1 MPMSAYSSSRQRVRV
16 ERGPFFFIVHVDA
29 QPVLRCTARRE
40 AFRYAVLVRRA
51 LRQPDEAMLTAEY
64 HFREPVLERPNYS
77 LPEPCPG
84 LS

>member
-1 MPMSAYSSSRQRVRV
+1 MSAYSTSRQRVRV
-16 ERGPFFFIVHVDA
+16 EHGPFFFIVLVDA
-29 QPVLRCTARRE
+29 QPVFRCAHRRE

-51 LRQPDEAMLTAEY
+51 LRRPDEEMWAAEC